1 MRDRPSD
8 EIRPVEI
15 IPNFQKKP
23 YGSCLI
29 KQGETIVL
37 CSAQVLEKIPDWLK
51 EEKSGWITAEYSML
65 PGSSETRIFRNR
77 GHVNGRTR
85 EIERII
91 GRSLRASVDMRKLG
105 ERTIWIDC
113 DVIQADGGT
122 RTASITGGFVALA
135 LAIKKLMKEGKLVEN
150 PIKYH
155 VAAISAGIVEG
166 KPLLDLC
173 YEEDSKADVDLN
185 VAMTENMD
193 IVEIQG
199 TSERAPLSREMLEK
213 LLDMAEKGIKE
224 LIEKQKEALACADL

>member
-1 MRDRPSD
+1 MRDRPYD
-8 EIRPVEI
+8 KIRPVEI

-91 GRSLRASVDMRKLG
+91 GRSLRASVDMHKLG

-224 LIEKQKEALACADL
+224 LIEKQKEALACADS